1 MTPGS
6 SRENP
11 VVRPTARVLLLDERD
26 RTLLF
31 TVDEPDIDTGL
42 PFWFPP
48 GGGLEAGETHE
59 QAAIRELMEETG
71 LTVPLGPR
79 LWSRRWLGKLG
90 PKWYDVDEV
99 YFLARCG
106 EPVITVDR
114 WTELELQA
122 IKECRWWSVEQ
133 LLEADAART
142 DVFVPRELPRLM
154 PGILAGDLPPERFL
168 VDVDGQA

>member
-99 YFLARCG
+99 LLLGTLRRTRHHG
-106 EPVITVDR
+106 RSLDR
-114 WTELELQA
+114 T
-122 IKECRWWSVEQ
+122 
-133 LLEADAART
+133 RT
-142 DVFVPRELPRLM
+142 PGHQGM
-154 PGILAGDLPPERFL
+154 PL
-168 VDVDGQA
+168 VVGGTGPGGACCPD